1 MSITVSFTSDSK
13 RENSTKQLTMSA
25 THDCTFKNGCSM
37 LNPTLLLELET
48 STFPNY
54 TAFKI
59 ENRYYRI
66 TEIRSVRNNLF
77 EIDGVVDV
85 LATYKSEILAST
97 QYVCY
102 SSHNSNTWLPDTRI
116 PLVKAT
122 DTNRNTYSMG
132 ALFNTVGFYVLTA
145 VGLDGCVA
153 YAVDKP
159 TLDAILNS
167 IQTWQNDG
175 INNADALLTDFAGG
189 DVSIAMTG
197 MPTGDDSIEALG
209 NCIAENLEH
218 LQYAVTATNANVQH
232 KLQQMLKTFGE
243 AAVET
248 GFIGNAYS
256 QAPSCIRSCIWV
268 PFFASPFTDTGKD
281 LYLGNFPCKNNGV
294 QIRPFTLKASAYS
307 DDITVTIPWHYSDWR
322 RGICEDVYLYLPMV
336 GMIQL
341 SSTSITNVTTLTI
354 KWSATATDGV
364 ICYEVKADGNIIG
377 TYSGQCA
384 ANYPIG
390 INQQASAGEIAQS
403 ILSGLH
409 STVASGMD
417 TAKASASINPVS
429 STLGVASGAINT
441 LFTGVQSGYDVI
453 NTMNTSHASCVGGIG
468 GGAGSGL
475 DLDIQCYT
483 VCHETIMT
491 PNDMKDTMGLPTMLP
506 YPLASLTGYCQ
517 CANAHIDVAATRTE
531 SAAIDSYLNTGF
543 FIE

>member
-1 MSITVSFTSDSK
+1 MPVINFGSFSK
-13 RENSTKQLTMSA
+13 RRNSTKRPSSLPDSRNCKLKETTSFDA
-25 THDCTFKNGCSM
+25 PTFIITGDD
-37 LNPTLLLELET
+37 
-48 STFPNY
+48 FDYNY
-54 TAFKI
+54 AQWGS
-59 ENRYYRI
+59 RYYFI
-66 TEIRSVRNNLF
+66 TDIRSVHNGLT
-77 EIDGVVDV
+77 EIDCVLDV
-85 LATYKSEILAST
+85 LATGKDYILAST

-145 VGLDGCVA
+145 VGQDGCVA
-153 YAVDKP
+153 YAVDKA
-159 TLDAILNS
+159 TLDAILES
-167 IQTWQNDG
+167 IQDWEDDG
-175 INNADALLTDFAGG
+175 VLAA
-189 DVSIAMTG
+189 
-197 MPTGDDSIEALG
+197 
-209 NCIAENLEH
+209 
-218 LQYAVTATNANVQH
+218 
-232 KLQQMLKTFGE
+232 LQQISTPTSAYQRAPYRIPAGSTNQECFKSLNEEIVDGFESIGNMFVDFQASLSTAIATVG
-243 AAVET
+243 ASAVST
-248 GFIGNAYS
+248 GFVGNAYS

-268 PFFASPFTDTGKD
+268 PFFATPFTDTGKD
-281 LYLGNFPCKNNGV
+281 LYLGNFPCKKNGT

-307 DDITVTIPWHYSDWR
+307 DEISVTIPWHYSDWR

-341 SSTSITNVTTLTI
+341 SSTSITNVTTLTV

-364 ICYEVKADGNIIG
+364 ICYEVKADGNVIG

-409 STVASGMD
+409 STVAAGMQ
-417 TAKASASINPVS
+417 TAEASASLNPVS
-429 STLGVASGAINT
+429 STLGAAAGGINT

-483 VCHETIMT
+483 VCHETVMT
-491 PNDMKDTMGLPTMLP
+491 PADMKDTMGLPTMLP
-506 YPLASLTGYCQ
+506 YPLATLTGYCQ
-517 CANAHIDVAATRTE
+517 CANAHVEAPLMASELD
-531 SAAIDSYLNTGF
+531 AIDAYLNSGF